1 MVHKSC
7 NIAAVVL
14 GGMAVLAMPC
24 QLGAQDKEKLGAAG
38 ALEQAA
44 DGARLDSPFAK
55 LLRSRHRIEK
65 GLLVRA
71 CQLSEEQRRE
81 VDKLDDSWKEVV
93 PKLSNAAAQRQLAG
107 GALIQP
113 ERAQVIL
120 QQRGIN
126 FPRQNGNNF
135 AEVLQKYCDSLHEQF
150 GKILTPEQREVYEAE
165 RKARDE
171 FAQQAGVEALIA
183 ILDKALNLQPKQR
196 AALTKALADHPGY
209 DQFHAAYYLQNEGA
223 LPQVPEAVLAKHL
236 TEEQL
241 SVYRQARKVDARI
254 SRNAISSNETLF
266 GE

>member
-14 GGMAVLAMPC
+14 GGMAVMAMPC
-24 QLGAQDKEKLGAAG
+24 QLGAQSREKLGAAR
-38 ALEQAA
+38 ALAQAA
-44 DGARLDSPFAK
+44 DGAMLDSPYAK
-55 LLRSRHRIEK
+55 LLRSKHRIEK

-71 CQLSEEQRRE
+71 CQLTEEQRRE

-93 PKLSNAAAQRQLAG
+93 PKLSNAADPRLPGG
-107 GALIQP
+107 GAIIAP
-113 ERAQVIL
+113 ARAQALL
-120 QQRGIN
+120 QQRG
-126 FPRQNGNNF
+126 GNF
-135 AEVLQKYCDSLHEQF
+135 AAVLQKYCDSLHEQF

-165 RKARDE
+165 LKARDE

-183 ILDKALNLQPKQR
+183 ILDKALNLQPQQR

-241 SVYRQARKVDARI
+241 SIYRQARKVDARI